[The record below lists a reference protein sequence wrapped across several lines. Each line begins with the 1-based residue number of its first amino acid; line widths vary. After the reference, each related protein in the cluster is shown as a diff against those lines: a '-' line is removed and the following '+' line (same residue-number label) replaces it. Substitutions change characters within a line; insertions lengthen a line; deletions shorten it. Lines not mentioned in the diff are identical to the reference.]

1 MRRSSIGFAEHGG
14 GRYGRYDRVLQRV
27 GHLRP
32 FTFVIRY
39 AGSKVDRLLYRAS
52 RGRVTLAGP
61 GLPTMLLTTRGRR
74 TGKPRTV
81 PVFYVRDGRNLVA
94 ASENFGLAAAA
105 SWPGNLRADPC
116 VTIQVGS
123 TSASYRARPATAA
136 EVDRA
141 MPRLLSIWP
150 AHETYLQRTGN
161 RYVFVFE
168 PLRGSSPATTKPPR
182 SPEGDRHLLLSTMHT
197 ARQQIHSHETV
208 EQLLHGEPHSGNLLS
223 TEDGLLFID
232 FETSCRGPVE
242 FDVAHVPDEVSAL
255 SGC

>member
-1 MRRSSIGFAEHGG
+1 MRRSSTGFAEHGG

-81 PVFYVRDGRNLVA
+81 PVFYVPDGRNLVA
-94 ASENFGLAAAA
+94 ASENFGLATAA
-105 SWPGNLRADPC
+105 SWPGNLHADPY

-123 TSASYRARPATAA
+123 TSASYRARPATAT

-150 AHETYLQRTGN
+150 AHETYLQRTGT

-168 PLRGSSPATTKPPR
+168 PLRGSSRRPSAAGIQWLPPQVA
-182 SPEGDRHLLLSTMHT
+182 GDTRDR
-197 ARQQIHSHETV
+197 A
-208 EQLLHGEPHSGNLLS
+208 
-223 TEDGLLFID
+223 
-232 FETSCRGPVE
+232 
-242 FDVAHVPDEVSAL
+242 
-255 SGC
+255 